1 MFQTRYVSNRPPQD
15 QSMQAV
21 VISSPLHVMM
31 RWRGGVS
38 HAHILIQLSLA
49 PPWLGFLSI
58 AVSIALPADGQ
69 IARDV
74 EVTVVFFLLILFIH

>member
-1 MFQTRYVSNRPPQD
+1 
-15 QSMQAV
+15 
-21 VISSPLHVMM
+21 
-31 RWRGGVS
+31 VS